1 MNARFL
7 NKGIVKSPVGYGELK
22 ALMEFYE
29 NGGKTTVLK
38 SAKRPKRGFTVG
50 KKSIPLKG

>member
-1 MNARFL
+1 MNTRFV

-22 ALMEFYE
+22 ALIEFYE
-29 NGGKTTVLK
+29 NGGKVTVLPK
-38 SAKRPKRGFTVG
+38 PKRPVRGYTVG